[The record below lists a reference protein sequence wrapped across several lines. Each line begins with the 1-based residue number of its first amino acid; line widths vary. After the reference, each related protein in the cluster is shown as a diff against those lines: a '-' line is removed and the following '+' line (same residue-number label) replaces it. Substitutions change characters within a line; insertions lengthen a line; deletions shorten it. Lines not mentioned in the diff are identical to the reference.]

1 MRAVRCWLVAGALL
15 GVIGCEESVAPTG
28 PASCEPPEELV
39 IERKLKAGYRA
50 AAEGILQEADL
61 KFREALELAPEHPEA
76 LAGRRL
82 VKELLRRGP
91 RPTVKPASAAEP

>member
-15 GVIGCEESVAPTG
+15 GAIGCEESVAPTG
-28 PASCEPPEELV
+28 PANCEPPEELV
-39 IERKLKAGYRA
+39 IERKLKEGYRA
-50 AAEGILQEADL
+50 AAEGTLQDADL
-61 KFREALELAPEHPEA
+61 AFREALELAPEHPEA

-91 RPTVKPASAAEP
+91 RPTVKPPTATEP